1 MKSLNLFFV
10 TMLLSACYHSG
21 GKISIVNKTDIKR
34 MNDSIIQLITN
45 FEQIQDSAALEM
57 ALSLNDKVI
66 ALDSAKENQ
75 FYNLGIRI
83 QLLGLLN
90 KTKEA
95 FLLKEKILSK
105 DKFNIERL
113 TYYGQKYRLMGLID
127 SSEIYFNSALIQC
140 DKLLKDTLN
149 TDLIMRKVEIYTYQK
164 KNDDALRIIE
174 QALLQDPENIILNTY
189 KDDFDEYCNIIINQ
203 FDNIKLDWY

>member
-1 MKSLNLFFV
+1 MKSYKLFFV

-21 GKISIVNKTDIKR
+21 GKTTIANKTDIKT
-34 MNDSIIQLITN
+34 MNDSIIQLIIN

-90 KTKEA
+90 KKKEA

-140 DKLLKDTLN
+140 EKLLKDTLN
-149 TDLIMRKVEIYTYQK
+149 TDLIMQKVEIYTYQK
-164 KNDDALRIIE
+164 KKDDALRIIE

-189 KDDFDEYCNIIINQ
+189 KDNFDEYCNIINNQ
-203 FDNIKLDWY
+203 FDNIKLE